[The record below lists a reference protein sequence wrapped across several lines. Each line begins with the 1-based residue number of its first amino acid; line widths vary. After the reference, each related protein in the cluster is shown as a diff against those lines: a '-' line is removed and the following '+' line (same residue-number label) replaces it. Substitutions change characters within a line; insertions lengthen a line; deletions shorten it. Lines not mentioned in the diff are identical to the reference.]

1 SNAPRPAAATTG
13 RVMTYD
19 FFDCEVRDGV
29 ATLSLFGPSAPSL
42 QELGDELVDAL
53 LRLQEDRAAR
63 VILLSD
69 GGGPFDTAMDLRAAA
84 EAQAGDA
91 GMGTVAADLDTIRR
105 VVTLMQELGKPIVAA
120 VAGDVRDSGFGLVM
134 AADVRLAA
142 ATATFTTQ
150 DMRLGLLPD
159 WGLTSTLPRAIGPNR
174 ALDVLW
180 SGRTLSADEASRLG
194 LLDRVFTPQE
204 FEQEVEAYCRRL
216 AGIPQPALRLSKL
229 AVQQSSEFDLTTM
242 LSLEYEAQQQCWDS
256 RETTAGLMAGL
267 DGDDP
272 DFGIPGSEDDD

>member
-1 SNAPRPAAATTG
+1 
-13 RVMTYD
+13 MTYD

-29 ATLSLFGPSAPSL
+29 ATLSLLGSGTPSL

-63 VILLSD
+63 VVLLTD
-69 GGGPFDTAMDLRAAA
+69 AGGPFDTAMDLRAAA

-91 GMGTVAADLDTIRR
+91 GMGSVAADLDTIRR

-194 LLDRVFTPQE
+194 LLDRVFSAQE
-204 FEQEVEAYCRRL
+204 YEQEVEAYCRRL

-256 RETTAGLMAGL
+256 RETSAGLAAGL
-267 DGDDP
+267 DGDAA
-272 DFGIPGSEDDD
+272 DFGLPGGEDDD